1 MSNCNRCRQCT
12 IVENGKQ
19 CPSFHHPLLHQ
30 STKANVGVAL
40 TNENQESLLPM
51 ISANICG
58 TNKMYKRGNVLFD
71 SGAQISLIKQE
82 TAESIGL
89 KGKDVSITITKVGGE
104 EENVKSKVYRIPVTS
119 LDTHKTYSITA
130 VGIACISDDVTEMKI
145 DKISD
150 SFGLTRSQIHRGKG
164 SIDLMIGID
173 HAFMHTGETRQTR
186 CLVARNSPLGWV
198 VFGSTPGETNR
209 VNKIFCVKFSKPVD
223 LTDFWTTESMG
234 VEVKPCLCEP
244 EKLSQVENEE
254 KLIIEKSCKKV
265 GNQWLIPYPWKK
277 DPKQLPDNRS
287 QAVKR
292 LESTE
297 RRLMKQPEQA
307 AAYDKQMMEMNEMNF
322 SRKVT
327 EEELKNYKGPKHYVS
342 HHAVLRPEKASTP
355 LRIVFNSSAVYQ
367 EHSLNDYWLKGP
379 DLLNSLFG
387 VILRFRE
394 NEVEVSGD
402 ISKMYHQVL
411 IPQEDQHVHRFLW
424 RNLDTTQPPN
434 T

>member
-1 MSNCNRCRQCT
+1 
-12 IVENGKQ
+12 
-19 CPSFHHPLLHQ
+19 
-30 STKANVGVAL
+30 
-40 TNENQESLLPM
+40 
-51 ISANICG
+51 
-58 TNKMYKRGNVLFD
+58 
-71 SGAQISLIKQE
+71 
-82 TAESIGL
+82 
-89 KGKDVSITITKVGGE
+89 
-104 EENVKSKVYRIPVTS
+104 
-119 LDTHKTYSITA
+119 
-130 VGIACISDDVTEMKI
+130 MKI

-150 SFGLTRSQIHRGKG
+150 NFGLKRSQIHRGKG
-164 SIDLMIGID
+164 SIDLLIGID

-198 VFGSTPGETNR
+198 VFGSTPGETNG

-244 EKLSQVENEE
+244 EKLSQAENEE

-327 EEELKNYKGPKHYVS
+327 EEELKNYKGPVHYVS

-367 EHSLNDYWLKGP
+367 GHSLNDYWLKGP
-379 DLLNSLFG
+379 DLLNSLFE

-394 NEVEVSGD
+394 NEVAVSGD

-424 RNLDTTQPPN
+424 RNLDTTQPPDTYVKTVLTFGDKPAPAMTQIGLRKTAQETRVN
-434 T
+434 VQPKQYEIIVTWTTSATQSIQLEMLDS